1 MKRGPKPFLTSV
13 EEKELLVDI
22 AKAGYGKNRKQIMGL
37 AEPVARDKGRMMGQK
52 RSQMGGSGDL

>member
-37 AEPVARDKGRMMGQK
+37 AEPVARDKG
-52 RSQMGGSGDL
+52 